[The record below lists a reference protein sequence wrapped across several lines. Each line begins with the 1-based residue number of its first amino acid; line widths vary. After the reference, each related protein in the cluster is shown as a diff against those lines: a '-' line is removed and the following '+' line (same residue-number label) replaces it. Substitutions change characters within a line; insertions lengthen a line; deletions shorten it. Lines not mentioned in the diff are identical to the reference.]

1 MPIACFIFLL
11 VTVNVFFQFLSCSIR
26 MYIPI
31 AKNSHILLKEVLL
44 KLAFQDEGYFYVSCL
59 FHILTV

>member
-1 MPIACFIFLL
+1 
-11 VTVNVFFQFLSCSIR
+11 
-26 MYIPI
+26 MYIPN